1 MLDANTK
8 RELSIAF
15 SIEEKKIDDIV
26 DSVFYNISKM
36 LLVGKSFY
44 IKDIGTISV
53 EDLSEIKSLDIP
65 AKSKRVVFYS
75 EEEKAYYSS
84 QALAL
89 NVALECNEDEA
100 SIGEILI
107 NIFSNIRKSLDTEKK
122 CIIKNFGS
130 FHINNYITFFPSFY
144 LEYLI
149 NPYFNLVDDNH
160 DNTSDIVE
168 ESIKDLENK
177 EKQIDSTKNID
188 DSDDSGI
195 VEEITEAEDTVV
207 KKLEKY
213 NSYIDQL
220 KIKELKVKEPKVKEL
235 KVKELKVKEPKVNIK
250 QNRQAYKNV
259 VIKQK
264 KSSAVQMIAL
274 FIVSIIF
281 ILSVVFVLFY
291 NNVIEAP
298 INTFNDIVK
307 TFENTEPQKTQEDS
321 MYDMAKF
328 YFVKKKS
335 EEKKYKIDKNT
346 FYWRVSKD
354 VYGST
359 IYWPLIYAL
368 NVDDYNDPLLIKKD
382 STLNIAQIKENKIFS
397 SLGYID
403 SDLSQT
409 LSDLYFSLY
418 HVFIDRDELSMAK
431 FMITISAKLD
441 RDTLEERKHEIPTE
455 IYDTISANVDNPRK

>member
-15 SIEEKKIDDIV
+15 SIEEKKIDNIV
-26 DSVFYNISKM
+26 DSVFNNISKM

-44 IKDIGTISV
+44 IKDIGTIFV

-100 SIGEILI
+100 SIREILI

-149 NPYFNLVDDNH
+149 NPYFNLVDDDN

-168 ESIKDLENK
+168 ESIKDLENQ
-177 EKQIDSTKNID
+177 EKQSDGIKNLD
-188 DSDDSGI
+188 DSDI
-195 VEEITEAEDTVV
+195 VEEIVEAEDTVV

-220 KIKELKVKEPKVKEL
+220 KIKEPKI
-235 KVKELKVKEPKVNIK
+235 NIK
-250 QNRQAYKNV
+250 QNRQSYKNV

-264 KSSAVQMIAL
+264 KSSTVQMIVL

-307 TFENTEPQKTQEDS
+307 TFENTDSQKTQEDS
-321 MYDMAKF
+321 MHDMAKF

-335 EEKKYKIDKNT
+335 EEKKYKIDKDT

-431 FMITISAKLD
+431 LMIIISAKLD